1 MRRSG
6 ILVALRF
13 ALPVGVATLG
23 LTPPVAG
30 QVPGSAPDPSLRPP
44 SRQPMREGFWAE
56 ASVGGG
62 RTWVGCT
69 ACAEVEARSSATA
82 YVRAGGQVNHKVL
95 WGVEAMRSLEPTRLP
110 AELDSAVAVVNAS
123 IGPLV
128 LWYPWS
134 RRTFV
139 KAGVGLALKRVYLDR
154 AGQPRERLDRG
165 VGAALSFG
173 LGVDLPATRRTA
185 VTLGLGA
192 YYGAVGDVR
201 TASGTLDDV
210 IATLYTATLGLTLR

>member
-1 MRRSG
+1 MPRSRRR
-6 ILVALRF
+6 LLAAVL
-13 ALPVGVATLG
+13 ATLALAAPASG
-23 LTPPVAG
+23 QVAG
-30 QVPGSAPDPSLRPP
+30 SSPDASAQQRSP
-44 SRQPMREGFWAE
+44 QPMREGFWAE

-69 ACAEVEARSSATA
+69 DCADVTARSSATA
-82 YVRAGGQVNHKVL
+82 YVRAGGQINHKVL

-110 AELDSAVAVVNAS
+110 AELDSAVAVANAS
-123 IGPLV
+123 LGPVV

-173 LGVDLPATRRTA
+173 VGADVPVTRRTA

-201 TASGTLDDV
+201 TPSGTLDDV
-210 IATLYTATLGLTLR
+210 IATLYTATVGLTLR